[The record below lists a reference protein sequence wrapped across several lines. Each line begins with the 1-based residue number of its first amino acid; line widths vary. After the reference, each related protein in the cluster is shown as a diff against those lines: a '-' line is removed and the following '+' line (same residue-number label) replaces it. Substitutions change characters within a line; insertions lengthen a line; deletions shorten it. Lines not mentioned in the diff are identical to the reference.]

1 MSQRN
6 LELFRAE
13 QNSEE
18 WKAYVEYIDDM
29 VIDGFFNSIDCSLRF
44 FLDNTGRFL
53 IKKDIM
59 MLNCVFGILI
69 YLPKIF

>member
-44 FLDNTGRFL
+44 FLDNTGRFF
-53 IKKDIM
+53 IM
-59 MLNCVFGILI
+59 MLNCVFRILI
-69 YLPKIF
+69 YLPTIF